1 MLRGYGESDVTF
13 CTAVQMAVEGTK
25 ENKQS
30 NKSLLTNT
38 YNRDTAFKIRD
49 KLQKK
54 GDKYHFSTTKK
65 WFQLKF
71 IFKTTAN

>member
-1 MLRGYGESDVTF
+1 MLRDNGESDVTF
-13 CTAVQMAVEGTK
+13 CIAVQMAVEDTK

-30 NKSLLTNT
+30 SKSLLTNT
-38 YNRDTAFKIRD
+38 YNRDSALKIRD

-65 WFQLKF
+65 
-71 IFKTTAN
+71 